1 MDMLQFQD
9 QPGQS
14 QTGSTKTTSC
24 GQGDGARRATAVCT
38 QEVTRCSAF
47 GIAAPDPEVTEK
59 TKRRKFTAAYK
70 LRILQEADQ
79 CEKSG
84 QIGALLR
91 REGLYSS
98 NLTTWRRQRD
108 EGLLLSLSA
117 KKRGRKPKAQ
127 DPSAARITQ
136 LEKENQQ
143 LKNQLRKAE
152 IIIEAQKKISEILG
166 IDQNQQEN
174 GGSR

>member
-14 QTGSTKTTSC
+14 QAGSTKTTSC
-24 GQGDGARRATAVCT
+24 GQGDGARRATAVCS
-38 QEVTRCSAF
+38 QEVTSCSPF
-47 GIAAPDPEVTEK
+47 CIAAPDPEVPENK
-59 TKRRKFTAAYK
+59 KRRKFTTAYK

-79 CEKSG
+79 CEKNG

-98 NLTTWRRQRD
+98 NLATWRRQRE
-108 EGLLLSLSA
+108 EGILQSLSA
-117 KKRGRKPKAQ
+117 KKRGRRPKVQ
-127 DPSAARITQ
+127 DPSAERISL

-143 LKNQLRKAE
+143 LKNRLRKAE

-166 IDQNQQEN
+166 IDQNQEDN